1 MILNKGSLSVEQVKL
16 LCEIYLDSIGLVKER
31 ERLAR
36 RKAILP
42 EIPEGSNK
50 TEVEIYISNFLKEFN
65 LVSRSSDFYG
75 FMYEHLSRMNLSG
88 IISLYANTKAMEMEI
103 AKKLRKIFG
112 REPDGTAL
120 ANIHKKFVE
129 LTETTYGPSFVV
141 ENNPLGYLCHSYDR
155 FFQNTYSK
163 FISRQMNSRGTTFI
177 GEDGSIEDSA
187 DFDERG
193 DLNDIK
199 ATFDIPNFKQIAHT
213 IYEGT
218 KALKFD
224 KNDDG
229 SFLYDIF
236 SYKKAI
242 IVNERFDKIKANLTK
257 RSSTLKQVF
266 EFEDL
271 NKDLRSDAAR
281 KRWNHRKNILD
292 SMCERNVTL
301 NLEEP
306 FEDIYSLYGKGKQTN
321 TGFVFLKEDTDPVTE
336 KINKLNAA
344 QTFLKIKQ
352 GINACDELIRLL
364 GQNNIDPLSVPSDI
378 FRDEKWLAKVSSF
391 KAYMLMYDNIKE
403 LDSKE
408 KLVGNIYSN
417 DELFRNIQLN
427 ELRGIANRNMGAIG
441 NIVGGDMS
449 ACSYPSLNVFIK
461 ANKSRIAE
469 LIQKVQVVG
478 STFSKVDKACKAL
491 LKDCETVFKEDYV
504 RDVRRGKIV
513 DWKYPPPEFMTNVR
527 RLYNSISNLPDEKK
541 TVSHKAFINNYK
553 IVENFS
559 SVRLKLGMDKPT
571 LFNDLLTSTNIVLK
585 IGLGLLKCLNI
596 LNEDYLSDIRIID
609 MVDAN
614 KNLIKMDRN
623 FDASRDLVNIREL
636 QGAVVMIPK
645 KSPTKVSYSLVN
657 RNVLV
662 SLSAYKDTF
671 AFLQEVLAKVSEHGR
686 RGYHST
692 PFILGTY
699 ETKLIEYGNT
709 INFLPKK
716 ATSSKFILVTKG
728 KPVYHGYILHN
739 VGKPIV
745 EIFEGRKYYLH
756 QSGYWIT
763 GELDFYDDNVKR
775 LFNDNDNILK
785 MS

>member
-1 MILNKGSLSVEQVKL
+1 MILNKGNLSIEQVKL

-36 RKAILP
+36 RQVKEP
-42 EIPEGSNK
+42 EVPEGSDK

-88 IISLYANTKAMEMEI
+88 IISLYANTKAMEVEI

-120 ANIHKKFVE
+120 VNIHKKFVE

-141 ENNPLGYLCHSYDR
+141 EDNPLGYLCHSYDR

-163 FISRQMNSRGTTFI
+163 FISGQMNARGTSFV
-177 GEDGSIEDSA
+177 GADGSIEDAA

-213 IYEGT
+213 IFEGT
-218 KALKFD
+218 KALKYDAD
-224 KNDDG
+224 KVTG
-229 SFLYDIF
+229 VYHYDIF
-236 SYKKAI
+236 SYKKAL
-242 IVNERFDKIKANLTK
+242 IVNERFDKIKDNLTK

-266 EFEDL
+266 ELEDI
-271 NKDLRSDAAR
+271 NKVLTSDAAR
-281 KRWNHRKNILD
+281 KRWNFRKNILD
-292 SMCERNVTL
+292 SMSERSVTL

-306 FEDIYSLYGKGKQTN
+306 FEEIYLMYGKEKQTN
-321 TGFVFLKEDTDPVTE
+321 TGFVFLREDADPVTE

-352 GINACDELIRLL
+352 GLNACDELIRLL
-364 GQNNIDPLSVPSDI
+364 RANNIDPLAVPSDI
-378 FRDEKWLAKVSSF
+378 FRDETWLAKVSSF

-408 KLVGNIYSN
+408 KLGGNIYSN

-441 NIVGGDMS
+441 NIVSGDMR
-449 ACSYPSLNVFIK
+449 ACSYPSLNAFVGSNKDEI
-461 ANKSRIAE
+461 AN
-469 LIQKVQVVG
+469 LITRVRTIG
-478 STFSKVDKACKAL
+478 STFMKVDQACKSL
-491 LKDCETVFKEDYV
+491 LDACEMIFKDDYV
-504 RDVRRGKIV
+504 RDKRRGKII
-513 DWKYPPPEFMTNVR
+513 DWKYPPSDFIVNVKRVYESMLKLPE
-527 RLYNSISNLPDEKK
+527 EKL
-541 TVSHKAFINNYK
+541 TPSHKMFIQNYK
-553 IVENFS
+553 IVETFS
-559 SVRLKLGMDKPT
+559 RERLKLDMDRAT
-571 LFNDLLTSTNIVLK
+571 IFNDLLTCTNIVVKLGK
-585 IGLGLLKCLNI
+585 GLLSCLTV

-609 MVDAN
+609 MIDSN
-614 KNLIKMDRN
+614 KNLIKIDKT
-623 FDASRDLVNIREL
+623 FDASRDLGNIREL
-636 QGAVVMIPK
+636 QGSTVMIPK
-645 KSPTKVSYSLVN
+645 KSPTKVSYALVN
-657 RNVLV
+657 RNVAV
-662 SLSAYKDTF
+662 SLAVYRDAFK
-671 AFLQEVLAKVSEHGR
+671 FLQEVLDKVSEHGR

-699 ETKLIEYGNT
+699 ETQLVEYGNT
-709 INFLPKK
+709 INFLPKNVS
-716 ATSSKFILVTKG
+716 SSKFILVTKG
-728 KPVYHGYILHN
+728 KPNYKGYILHS
-739 VGKPIV
+739 VGKPIID
-745 EIFEGRKYYLH
+745 IFEGRKYYLH

-763 GELDFYDDNVKR
+763 GELDFYDPSVKR
-775 LFNDNDNILK
+775 LFSEKDTIL
-785 MS
+785 